1 MGALDRWSWHG
12 QSKSAYTWAGGLTRY
27 LVHVSIL
34 FESSVYA
41 QVELGCA
48 KKGAA
53 LGAAAGSPAGLQRR
67 SGAEDA
73 TSPGDAARQSPAAGA
88 PVDKRRRS
96 RSGLGTT

>member
-1 MGALDRWSWHG
+1 M
-12 QSKSAYTWAGGLTRY
+12 
-27 LVHVSIL
+27 HVSRL
-34 FESSVYA
+34 FDSSMCA

-53 LGAAAGSPAGLQRR
+53 LGAAAGSPAGPQRCA
-67 SGAEDA
+67 GAEDA

-88 PVDKRRRS
+88 PADKRRRS